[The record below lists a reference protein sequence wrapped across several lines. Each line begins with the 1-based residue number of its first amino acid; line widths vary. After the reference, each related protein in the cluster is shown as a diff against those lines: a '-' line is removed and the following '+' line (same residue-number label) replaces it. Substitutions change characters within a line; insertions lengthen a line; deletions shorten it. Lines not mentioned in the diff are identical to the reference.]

1 MGQFG
6 YTAEKSRGTKR
17 VQALNSG
24 QKADKTRIGIGDT
37 EFLAKAVAGNFNAVG
52 RLSGD
57 GGDFFA
63 GQIQS

>member
-17 VQALNSG
+17 VQALYSG
-24 QKADKTRIGIGDT
+24 QKDDKTRIGIGDA

-57 GGDFFA
+57 GGDFLA